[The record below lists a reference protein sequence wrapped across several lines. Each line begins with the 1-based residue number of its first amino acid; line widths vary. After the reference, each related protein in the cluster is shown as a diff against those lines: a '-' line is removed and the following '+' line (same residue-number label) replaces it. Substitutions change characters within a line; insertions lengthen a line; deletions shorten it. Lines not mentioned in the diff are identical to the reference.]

1 MNLADVR
8 KDLVLLGAHFKAFP
22 AQYSNEA
29 HKDLTVGLM
38 LTGEAIE
45 WFTSSLEDNKDLFIN
60 FDKFNTRL
68 MEATT
73 PKGTRIQAL
82 LKLLSLE
89 QRSTPLEEYIS

>member
-1 MNLADVR
+1 MNLADSR
-8 KDLVLLGAHFKAFP
+8 KGLILFGAHFKAFP

-29 HKDLTVGLM
+29 HKALTVGSM
-38 LTGEAIE
+38 LTGEALE
-45 WFTSSLEDNKDLFIN
+45 WFTSALEDKKDLCLS

-68 MEATT
+68 LEATT

-89 QRSTPLEEYIS
+89 

>member
-8 KDLVLLGAHFKAFP
+8 KGLVLLGGHFKAFP

-29 HKDLTVGLM
+29 HKVLTVGSM
-38 LTGEAIE
+38 LTGDALE
-45 WFTSSLEDNKDLFIN
+45 WFTSALKDNKDLFLN
-60 FDKFNTRL
+60 FEKFETRL
-68 MEATT
+68 LEATT

-89 QRSTPLEEYIS
+89 QRGTPLEEYIA